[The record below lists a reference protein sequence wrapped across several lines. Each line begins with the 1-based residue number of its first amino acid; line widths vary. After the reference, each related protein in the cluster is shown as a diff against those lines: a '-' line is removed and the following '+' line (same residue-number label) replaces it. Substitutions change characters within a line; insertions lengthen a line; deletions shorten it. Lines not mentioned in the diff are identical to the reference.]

1 LAEFHEDIFKFP
13 DMPERKWFAF

>member
-1 LAEFHEDIFKFP
+1 LAEFHEDIFEFP